1 MVDCAAVIWDFGG
14 VLTSSPFEA
23 FARYEKQSGL
33 PEDFIRRVNSVNP
46 DTNAWALF
54 ERAEID
60 AAHFDALFGE
70 ESAALGHRVAGRE
83 VLALLAGDLRPRA
96 ISALKSLKGAFR
108 LGCITNNVPVGH
120 GAGMAGTM
128 EKAKAVGDVL
138 AIFDHVIES
147 SKIGIRK
154 PDPRIYHMMCE
165 ALGVDPVACI
175 YLDDLGI
182 NLKPAKAMGMRTI
195 KVTSED
201 QLLEEL
207 GALLGKSW
215 A

>member
-1 MVDCAAVIWDFGG
+1 MMETAAVIWDFGG

-23 FARYEKQSGL
+23 FARYEQQQNL
-33 PEDFIRRVNSVNP
+33 PENFIRQVNSVNP

-60 AAHFDALFGE
+60 TARFDALFTA
-70 ESAALGHRVAGRE
+70 ESTALGHTVAGKD
-83 VLALLAGDLRPRA
+83 VLGLLAGDLRPKA
-96 ISALKSLKGAFR
+96 IAALKSLKGTYR

-120 GAGMAGTM
+120 GAGMAGTH
-128 EKAKAVGDVL
+128 EKARAVGEVM
-138 AIFDHVIES
+138 AVFDHVIES

-154 PDPRIYHMMCE
+154 PDPRIYQLMCE
-165 ALGVDPVACI
+165 TLQVDPATCI

-195 KVTSED
+195 KVTSEA

-207 GALLGKSW
+207 GGLLGRSW
-215 A
+215 D

>member
-1 MVDCAAVIWDFGG
+1 MVGAAAVIWDFGG

-23 FARYEKQSGL
+23 FARYERQNGL
-33 PEDFIRRVNSVNP
+33 PENFIRQVNSVKP

-60 AAHFDALFGE
+60 AATFDALFTT
-70 ESAALGHRVAGRE
+70 ESLALGHKVAGRD
-83 VLALLAGDLRPRA
+83 VLALLAGELRPRA
-96 ISALKSLKGAFR
+96 IAALKSLKGTHR

-120 GAGMAGTM
+120 GAGMAGTK
-128 EKAKAVGDVL
+128 EKAQAVGEVM

-147 SKIGIRK
+147 SKVGIRK
-154 PDPRIYHMMCE
+154 PDPRIYQMMCD
-165 ALGVDPVACI
+165 ALEVEPSACI

-182 NLKPAKAMGMRTI
+182 NLKPAAAIGMATI
-195 KVTSED
+195 KVTSEA

-207 GALLGKSW
+207 GGLLGR
-215 A
+215 ALI

>member
-1 MVDCAAVIWDFGG
+1 MVDTAAVIWDFGG

-23 FARYEKQSGL
+23 FARYELQHGL
-33 PEDFIRRVNSVNP
+33 PENFIRQVNSVNP

-60 AAHFDALFGE
+60 AGTFDALFTE
-70 ESAALGHRVAGRE
+70 ESTALGHKVAGRD
-83 VLALLAGDLRPRA
+83 VLALLAGDLRPGTIA
-96 ISALKSLKGAFR
+96 ALKSLKGTYR
-108 LGCITNNVPVGH
+108 LGCITNNVPVGD
-120 GAGMAGTM
+120 GAGMAGTQ
-128 EKAKAVGDVL
+128 EKAQAVGEVM
-138 AIFDHVIES
+138 AVFDHVIES

-154 PDPRIYHMMCE
+154 PDPRIYQLMCE
-165 ALGVDPVACI
+165 KLGVDPSACI

-195 KVTSED
+195 KVTSEA

-207 GALLGKSW
+207 GSLLGQTLD
-215 A
+215 

>member
-1 MVDCAAVIWDFGG
+1 LKAGKTVRTDAVIWDFGG

-23 FARYEKQSGL
+23 FARYERQSGL
-33 PEDFIRRVNSVNP
+33 PENFIRQVNSVNP

-60 AAHFDALFGE
+60 AATFDALFTA
-70 ESAALGHRVAGRE
+70 ESTALGHK
-83 VLALLAGDLRPRA
+83 LAGDLRPGA
-96 ISALKSLKGAFR
+96 IAALKALKGTYR

-120 GAGMAGTM
+120 GAGMAGTL
-128 EKAKAVGDVL
+128 EKAQAVGEVMT
-138 AIFDHVIES
+138 IFDHVIES

-154 PDPRIYHMMCE
+154 PDPRIYQLMCE
-165 ALGVDPVACI
+165 TLQVDPAACI

-195 KVTSED
+195 KVTSEA

-207 GALLGKSW
+207 GALLGRTW
-215 A
+215 D